1 MRRKLVIAAALLV
14 AALLALPPLLAA
26 ASAPP
31 GRAAP
36 SVAAPSGTPNLAA
49 PSSSATVTSS
59 APLPTPDPNKLGS
72 NVTDEHGQRLWFGE
86 ESPEVAALGA
96 QADEI
101 WNANMHNIAG
111 TALTSDRQA
120 VEVYLRDLDGPGG
133 AELRAL
139 KERAGERLILIPGRR
154 LLQTDTPRISD
165 LIAQHQL
172 EIPEL
177 AGLSVNILTDTVEI
191 EVDEQAAAQLPGGKS
206 PGLAE
211 LERLL
216 AAEGTP
222 LTIVPGAASTF
233 D

>member
-1 MRRKLVIAAALLV
+1 MRRKFVIAAALLV
-14 AALLALPPLLAA
+14 AALLAVPPLIAA

-31 GRAAP
+31 GRTAPGNVPTAAP
-36 SVAAPSGTPNLAA
+36 TVATPSNSPSVKPPST
-49 PSSSATVTSS
+49 
-59 APLPTPDPNKLGS
+59 LPTPDPNKLGS

-96 QADEI
+96 QVDEI
-101 WNANMHNIAG
+101 WHANMHNIAG
-111 TALTSDRQA
+111 TALTSDRRA

-133 AELRAL
+133 AELQAL
-139 KERAGERLILIPGRR
+139 KEQAGERLILIPGRR

-165 LIAQHQL
+165 LIAQHGL
-172 EIPEL
+172 EIPEM
-177 AGLSVNILTDTVEI
+177 AGLSINILTDTVEI
-191 EVDEQAAAQLPGGKS
+191 TVDERVAAQLPGGKS

-216 AAEGTP
+216 AAQDTP
-222 LTIVPGAASTF
+222 VTIVPGAISTF